1 MSDPDALREDSDD
14 PTIQST
20 WSAIQ
25 EGMHV
30 VHLPRAFEP
39 DDLPKL
45 LEEVAPAR
53 ATLGVLEGKHL
64 PQETYEALHREL
76 ERRSVTLINAPEEHR
91 ILREQDRALPLLGDL
106 TPRTVVIDS
115 LDEVADALSQ
125 VGLPAFIKGSVL
137 SLKHLGWKRC
147 VANTENEA
155 LSIARQLLEEPS
167 HSRGRILVRSLV
179 PLRRARVSQ
188 VDFPPA
194 REFRL
199 VLYRK
204 QIVALGFYWPW
215 ILDFADLAEGEPETL
230 FALAKEAASKV
241 PAPYVSVDVGQLE
254 SGEWTVI
261 ELGDPQVSASSMI
274 DYRKSWRRLRE
285 VVAAY
290 SVL

>member
-20 WSAIQ
+20 WSAVQ

-30 VHLPRAFEP
+30 VHLPREFDPA
-39 DDLPKL
+39 DLPSL
-45 LEEVAPAR
+45 LEGVAPAR
-53 ATLGVLEGKHL
+53 ATLGVLEGKSL
-64 PQETYEALHREL
+64 PQTSYAALFSEL
-76 ERRSVTLINAPEEHR
+76 ERRSITLINTPEEHQ

-106 TPRTVVIDS
+106 TPATVVVDS
-115 LDEVADALSQ
+115 LDEIPQALAQ

-155 LSIARQLLEEPS
+155 LSIARQLLEQPS

-199 VLYRK
+199 VIYRK

-215 ILDFADLAEGEPETL
+215 LLDFADLQEGEPETL
-230 FALAKEAASKV
+230 FELAKEAAIRV

-254 SGEWTVI
+254 DGRWVVI
-261 ELGDPQVSASSMI
+261 EMGDPQVSASSMI